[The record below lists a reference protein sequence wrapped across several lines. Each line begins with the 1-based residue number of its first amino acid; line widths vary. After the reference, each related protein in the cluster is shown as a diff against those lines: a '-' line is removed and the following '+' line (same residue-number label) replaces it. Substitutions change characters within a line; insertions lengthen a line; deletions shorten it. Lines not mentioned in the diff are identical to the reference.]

1 MENGEARLFSDS
13 YVYLVGDLS
22 ANGNYAELRAHAPER
37 VVTLPSAAPLNG
49 LVSREPALLKQLYP
63 MVIQLPWNA
72 GNPFHFPPP
81 IAFVDTLRGYLHR
94 AVFGTKVTRGFIAS
108 LKSLRGSKIRER
120 RRWNLHLFKIQN
132 GRVQV
137 FELKEP
143 FIVSGE
149 KWKITNGIFLFFF
162 LLFLHFLLMNSLWTG
177 RKKTTRKNF
186 RGTLTS
192 FTRYRRKSSFS
203 KKKKD

>member
-1 MENGEARLFSDS
+1 
-13 YVYLVGDLS
+13 
-22 ANGNYAELRAHAPER
+22 
-37 VVTLPSAAPLNG
+37 
-49 LVSREPALLKQLYP
+49 

-108 LKSLRGSKIRER
+108 LKSLRGWKIRKR
-120 RRWNLHLFKIQN
+120 RRWNLRLFKIQN

-177 RKKTTRKNF
+177 RKKTRKNF

-192 FTRYRRKSSFS
+192 FTRYRRKSWFS
-203 KKKKD
+203 KKKKEILLKLKEESMRQGGHFSLPVVSSENHFHRSSNHQNNRGNSRKGGGKR

>member
-1 MENGEARLFSDS
+1 
-13 YVYLVGDLS
+13 
-22 ANGNYAELRAHAPER
+22 
-37 VVTLPSAAPLNG
+37 
-49 LVSREPALLKQLYP
+49 

-108 LKSLRGSKIRER
+108 LKSLRGWKIRKR
-120 RRWNLHLFKIQN
+120 RRWNLRLFKIQN

-137 FELKEP
+137 LFELKEP

-149 KWKITNGIFLFFF
+149 KWKITNGIFLFSFSSSFISCLWIAYEREERKQGRIFGERWQVLQGIEGKVRFQKRRKIRNSIKVKRGKYEARRPF
-162 LLFLHFLLMNSLWTG
+162 LLAGGQFG
-177 RKKTTRKNF
+177 K
-186 RGTLTS
+186 
-192 FTRYRRKSSFS
+192 SFS
-203 KKKKD
+203 SIIQSPE

>member
-1 MENGEARLFSDS
+1 
-13 YVYLVGDLS
+13 
-22 ANGNYAELRAHAPER
+22 
-37 VVTLPSAAPLNG
+37 
-49 LVSREPALLKQLYP
+49 

-108 LKSLRGSKIRER
+108 LKSLRGWKIRKR
-120 RRWNLHLFKIQN
+120 RRWNLRLFKIQN

-149 KWKITNGIFLFFF
+149 KWKITNGIFLF
-162 LLFLHFLLMNSLWTG
+162 
-177 RKKTTRKNF
+177 
-186 RGTLTS
+186 S
-192 FTRYRRKSSFS
+192 FSSSFISCLWIAYEREERKQERIFGERWQVFDKVS
-203 KKKKD
+203 KEKFVFKKGERLEILLKLKEESMRQGGHFSLPVVSSENHFHRSSNHQNNRGNSRKGGGKR

>member
-1 MENGEARLFSDS
+1 
-13 YVYLVGDLS
+13 
-22 ANGNYAELRAHAPER
+22 
-37 VVTLPSAAPLNG
+37 
-49 LVSREPALLKQLYP
+49 

-108 LKSLRGSKIRER
+108 LKSLRGWKIRKR
-120 RRWNLHLFKIQN
+120 RRWNLLIQN
-132 GRVQV
+132 
-137 FELKEP
+137 
-143 FIVSGE
+143 S
-149 KWKITNGIFLFFF
+149 KWKGPSIRIEGAFYRIWWKMKNNKWNLSFFF

-177 RKKTTRKNF
+177 RKKTRKNF

-192 FTRYRRKSSFS
+192 FRQGIEGKVYFQKRRKIRNSIKVKRGKYEARRPFLLAGGQFGRKSFS
-203 KKKKD
+203 SIVQSPE

>member
-1 MENGEARLFSDS
+1 
-13 YVYLVGDLS
+13 
-22 ANGNYAELRAHAPER
+22 
-37 VVTLPSAAPLNG
+37 
-49 LVSREPALLKQLYP
+49 

-108 LKSLRGSKIRER
+108 LKSLRGWKIRKR
-120 RRWNLHLFKIQN
+120 RRWNLRLFKIQN

-177 RKKTTRKNF
+177 RKKTRKNF

-192 FTRYRRKSSFS
+192 FRQGIEGKVRFQKRRKIRNSIKVKRGKYEARRPFLLAGGQFGRKSFS
-203 KKKKD
+203 SIVQSPE